1 VNVASNATSLFSN
14 DTNCYGGGGADYG
27 NAYNGSSWG
36 NYTGTPGCGGAPTL
50 FDGDTFSVGTIVAN
64 SGAGAD
70 GAYQN
75 TGFNHAGAA
84 GIVVVRYTY
93 APAVTTTSTTTTT
106 VPPTTSTTTTTV
118 PPTTSTTTTTVPPT
132 TSTTTTVPQSTTT
145 LPETTTTEAG
155 STTTLPETT
164 TTAVL
169 AHTGSNAR
177 GLLQLG
183 FLFTFF
189 GSVVLLVTRRR
200 LTK

>member
-1 VNVASNATSLFSN
+1 MNVASNATSLFSN

-106 VPPTTSTTTTTV
+106 VPPTTSTTTT
-118 PPTTSTTTTTVPPT
+118 
-132 TSTTTTVPQSTTT
+132 VPQSTTT